1 MINRSFWRLL
11 GYLRAY
17 RLNVAMSILSNV
29 LMAIFTVLSIP
40 LISPFLE
47 LIFQAEVQ
55 AVPRPEV
62 RFSVQGFEQY
72 LNYYLTKLIV
82 EQGREKALLFVCLSI
97 LGIFFAKNLFRYL
110 AMFFMAPT
118 RNGIT
123 RDLRKQLFDK
133 LLVLPLGYFS
143 EERKGDLMSRITS
156 DVQEIEW
163 SILNVLEAVFREP
176 IIVALSLAFM
186 LYISPSLTGFVFV
199 LILFT
204 AVVIGGIGKSLKRS
218 SSQVQERLGNI
229 VTVVEEALSGLRIIR
244 GFNAA
249 HYQQRKFSVENNAY
263 RHTLTRLL
271 WRKDLS
277 SPLSEFL
284 GIAVVTVLLWHG
296 SRQVFEGG
304 MDAGAFFSFLFAF
317 YNVIDPAKS
326 FSKAFYDIQ
335 KGIAALQRVEHI
347 LDAPVAIHDAAQAKA
362 LPFFAHQIEY
372 RGVGFS
378 YRADEGPVLQDIHLT
393 IPKGRIVA
401 LVGASGAG
409 KSTLADLLPR
419 FYDVQEGG
427 IFIDGHDIRDLKLH
441 DVRALMGIVSQ
452 EAILF
457 NDTIYN
463 NIVFGLDH
471 IRPEDVERAARIA
484 NAHDFILATEHGYQ
498 TNIGDRGSK
507 LSGGQRQRLTIARAI
522 LKNPSILILDE
533 ATSALDSESEKWVQE
548 ALTHLMK
555 DRTSLVIAHRL
566 STIQHAD
573 EIVVMKEGRIIQRGT
588 HQELVE
594 QEGEYRKLVGLQAF

>member
-17 RLNVAMSILSNV
+17 RLNVALSILSNI
-29 LMAIFTVLSIP
+29 LMAVFTVLSIP

-55 AVPRPEV
+55 AVPRPEL

-72 LNYYLTKLIV
+72 LNYYLTTLIV
-82 EQGREKALLFVCLSI
+82 EQGREKALWFVCLAI
-97 LGIFFAKNLFRYL
+97 LAIFFAKNLFRYL

-123 RDLRKQLFDK
+123 RDLRRQLFDK

-176 IIVALSLAFM
+176 IIVALSLGFM
-186 LYISPSLTGFVFV
+186 LYISPSLTGFVFI

-249 HYQQRKFSVENNAY
+249 HYQQRKFSLENNAY

-284 GIAVVTVLLWHG
+284 GIGVVTVLLWHG
-296 SRQVFEGG
+296 SRQVFGG
-304 MDAGAFFSFLFAF
+304 EMDAGAFFSFLFAF

-347 LDAPVAIHDAAQAKA
+347 LDAPVAIRDAEQAKS
-362 LPFFAHQIEY
+362 LSSFTHQIEY
-372 RGVGFS
+372 RGVGFC

-427 IFIDGHDIRDLKLH
+427 IFIDGHDIRDVKLH
-441 DVRALMGIVSQ
+441 DLRALMGIVSQ

-463 NIVFGLDH
+463 NIVFGLEH
-471 IRPEDVERAARIA
+471 VQQEDVERAARIA
-484 NAHDFILATEHGYQ
+484 NAHDFIIATEHGYQ

-588 HQELVE
+588 HQELVAK
-594 QEGEYRKLVGLQAF
+594 EGEYRKLVGLQAF